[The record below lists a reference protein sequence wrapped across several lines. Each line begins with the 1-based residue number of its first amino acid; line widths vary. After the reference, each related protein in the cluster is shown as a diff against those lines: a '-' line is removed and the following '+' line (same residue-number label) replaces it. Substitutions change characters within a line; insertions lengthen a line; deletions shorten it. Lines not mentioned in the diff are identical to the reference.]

1 MYSLAISKFDL
12 PGEAGFPLNA
22 VYAKPQTAQDSGW
35 YLKRQNLCSGII
47 TISFL

>member
-35 YLKRQNLCSGII
+35 YLKIRTQTYVQKS
-47 TISFL
+47 